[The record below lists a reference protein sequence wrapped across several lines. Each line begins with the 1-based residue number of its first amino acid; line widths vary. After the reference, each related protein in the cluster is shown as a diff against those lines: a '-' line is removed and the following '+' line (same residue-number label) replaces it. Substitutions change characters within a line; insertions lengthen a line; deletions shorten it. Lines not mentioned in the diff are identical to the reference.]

1 MYLPQVFVV
10 IAVCFASAAMAGEH
24 DSATAEHEF
33 AASFR
38 LRGGYDTNP
47 EFSSGNGIGGSAF
60 IASDT
65 ALVAGSKDG
74 NTVLGVAAEANS
86 IHYANPLATPTLGG
100 KVILRGSLG
109 DDDFKLSSTTTIADV
124 SSYNLR
130 SSDLTQ
136 SVKAE
141 AKVNSLKLFVTAE
154 GGRSSLNQTN
164 AIFQDFLPSPH
175 QYLRATLV
183 PGASFVYGKAE
194 IGVSANLSIR
204 RYLDEFD
211 DFGYHR
217 DNERV
222 QPFVFVKYEDKAITA
237 FASVS
242 RLYGRWHDVD
252 FSNVGRTLFDANLSW
267 RAAPFKLDLIAARRA
282 SETTFPISPITI
294 DTIYSAKA
302 SWTVDPKLT
311 LLASVGYAASEYLDS
326 PFRSQT
332 LTYGVGVTRDLG
344 DDLTWGVD
352 LTRAQGVLISG
363 ERADAIIIASSLTK
377 RFSPLGKQTASKMLK
392 NQLGK

>member
-1 MYLPQVFVV
+1 
-10 IAVCFASAAMAGEH
+10 MAGEH

-65 ALVAGSKDG
+65 ALAAGSKDG
-74 NTVLGVAAEANS
+74 NTILGVAAEANS

-141 AKVNSLKLFVTAE
+141 TKVDSLKLFVTAE

-175 QYLRATLV
+175 QYWRATLV
-183 PGASFVYGKAE
+183 PGVSVVRGKAE
-194 IGVSANLSIR
+194 VGVSANLSIR

-222 QPFVFVKYEDKAITA
+222 QPFVFAKYEDKAITA

-252 FSNVGRTLFDANLSW
+252 FSNVDRTLFDASLSW
-267 RAAPFKLDLIAARRA
+267 RAAPFKFDLVAARRA

-377 RFSPLGKQTASKMLK
+377 RFSPLGKQAASKMLK
-392 NQLGK
+392 SQLGK

>member
-1 MYLPQVFVV
+1 
-10 IAVCFASAAMAGEH
+10 MAGDGDH
-24 DSATAEHEF
+24 ATAENEF
-33 AASFR
+33 AASFQ

-47 EFSSGNGIGGSAF
+47 EFSSGNGVGGSAF
-60 IASDT
+60 IGTNT
-65 ALVAGSKDG
+65 ALAAGTRDG
-74 NTVLGVAAEANS
+74 NTTYGVAAEANS
-86 IHYANPLATPTLGG
+86 IHYANPLVTPTLGG
-100 KVILRGSLG
+100 KVILRGAIG
-109 DDDFKLSSTTTIADV
+109 DDDFKLSSTTTLADV

-130 SSDLTQ
+130 STDLIQ

-141 AKVNSLKLFVTAE
+141 AKVDSLKFFMTAE

-164 AIFQDFLPSPH
+164 AIFQDFLPSPQ
-175 QYLRATLV
+175 QYLRGTLV
-183 PGASFVYGKAE
+183 PGISIVRDKVE
-194 IGVSANLSIR
+194 VGVSANLSIR

-222 QPFVFVKYEDKAITA
+222 QPFVFARYQDKSITA

-242 RLYGRWHDVD
+242 KLYGRWHDVD
-252 FSNVGRTLFDANLSW
+252 FSNVDRMLFDASLSW
-267 RAAPFKLDLIAARRA
+267 RAAPFTLDLVAARRA

-302 SWTVDPKLT
+302 SWAVDPKLT
-311 LLASVGYAASEYLDS
+311 LLASVGYADCEYLDS
-326 PFRSQT
+326 PFRSRA

-352 LTRAQGVLISG
+352 LMRAQGVLISG
-363 ERADAIIIASSLTK
+363 DRADAFIVATSLTK
-377 RFSPLGKQTASKMLK
+377 RFSPLGKQAALQTLK
-392 NQLGK
+392 NQFGK

>member
-1 MYLPQVFVV
+1 
-10 IAVCFASAAMAGEH
+10 MAGDGDH
-24 DSATAEHEF
+24 TTAENEF
-33 AASFR
+33 AASFQ

-47 EFSSGNGIGGSAF
+47 EFSSGNGVGGSAF
-60 IASDT
+60 IGTNT
-65 ALVAGSKDG
+65 ALAAGTRDG
-74 NTVLGVAAEANS
+74 NTTYGVAAEANS
-86 IHYANPLATPTLGG
+86 IHYANPLVTPTLGG
-100 KVILRGSLG
+100 KVILRGAIG
-109 DDDFKLSSTTTIADV
+109 DDDFKLSSTTTLADV

-130 SSDLTQ
+130 STDLIQ

-141 AKVNSLKLFVTAE
+141 AKVDSLKFFMTAE

-164 AIFQDFLPSPH
+164 AIFQDFLPSPQ
-175 QYLRATLV
+175 QYLRGALV
-183 PGASFVYGKAE
+183 PGVSIVRDKVE
-194 IGVSANLSIR
+194 VGVSANLSIR

-222 QPFVFVKYEDKAITA
+222 QPFVFARYQDKSITA

-242 RLYGRWHDVD
+242 KLYGRWHDVD
-252 FSNVGRTLFDANLSW
+252 FSNVDRMLFDASLSW
-267 RAAPFKLDLIAARRA
+267 RAAPFTLDLVAARRA

-302 SWTVDPKLT
+302 SWAVDPKLT
-311 LLASVGYAASEYLDS
+311 LLASVGYADCEYLDS
-326 PFRSQT
+326 PFRSRT

-352 LTRAQGVLISG
+352 LMRAQGVLISG
-363 ERADAIIIASSLTK
+363 DRADAFIVATSLTK
-377 RFSPLGKQTASKMLK
+377 RFSPLGKQAALQTLK
-392 NQLGK
+392 NQFGK